1 MADADRSVNMARRAF
16 FLVLFSTCAT
26 STSSLFIRFS
36 TCPSMVLVAYRN
48 VIAALL
54 LLPLIL
60 TKYRREMASL
70 DRKTVLV
77 SMAAGIC
84 FAVHLTLYFTAIHNT
99 TIAATLVLTG
109 MEVIVVAL
117 FLFFTGQERY
127 SAAGWAGIMITL
139 AGGVLVSAAG
149 GGEGSMT
156 LFGNLMAAASSL
168 FIAAWTLISNRVR
181 KKISNIPHV
190 FIAFLTAGVF
200 LCLFVPAG
208 GTPLFGYG
216 SINYLCAFM
225 MAIVSSL
232 LSHAVFTWSFKYIS
246 PTLVSLMKLSTPVWG
261 ALWAVLLFAEVPLW
275 NQAVGGIIVT
285 AGIVLYLRKKN
296 KQ

>member
-77 SMAAGIC
+77 SMAAGI
-84 FAVHLTLYFTAIHNT
+84 
-99 TIAATLVLTG
+99 
-109 MEVIVVAL
+109 
-117 FLFFTGQERY
+117 
-127 SAAGWAGIMITL
+127 
-139 AGGVLVSAAG
+139 
-149 GGEGSMT
+149 
-156 LFGNLMAAASSL
+156 
-168 FIAAWTLISNRVR
+168 
-181 KKISNIPHV
+181 
-190 FIAFLTAGVF
+190 F
-200 LCLFVPAG
+200 LCLLVPAG

-216 SINYLCAFM
+216 SVNYLCAFM